1 MKAKAMK
8 FEDYFVIDSYT
19 NLKHVKLHLNC
30 KMLTETNLL
39 NLKQLNPL
47 CSSPWKRP
55 IFTINISPM
64 RESPQT

>member
-47 CSSPWKRP
+47 CSSP
-55 IFTINISPM
+55 
-64 RESPQT
+64 